1 MVCQYAFRGAE
12 IFSSGMCA
20 LKVYKQNVVAGIIY
34 IDVIGG
40 PRATPIF
47 QDITK
52 SFRGDLGMTKDDKTA
67 KGHVSI
73 TFISRFRPQSL
84 FLTKNFGFF
93 SG

>member
-20 LKVYKQNVVAGIIY
+20 LKVYKQNVVAGIIH

-47 QDITK
+47 E
-52 SFRGDLGMTKDDKTA
+52 RGNF
-67 KGHVSI
+67 H
-73 TFISRFRPQSL
+73 R
-84 FLTKNFGFF
+84 KNGKAYT
-93 SG
+93 